1 MSFLNPFAVR
11 LPLVGI
17 DISGPV
23 VRAVEFRRSMSGKTE
38 LVAVGEAELPPT
50 AAEDPFANTLE
61 TSKAVKNALENPI
74 FGKFK
79 AKVAVASLPEYRCF
93 VRVIHVQNGM
103 SDGEIDQS
111 VPFEAESYI
120 PIPLDQVNLDWQRI
134 KSADDRV
141 AVLLA
146 AAPYEVI
153 QKGEEILTTSG
164 LIPAGLEV
172 ESMSLVRSVLGDAG
186 SVDALLVDIGTSR
199 TDLVVVEQG
208 SVQFASSIPLA
219 EGVFVDAAVKS
230 LGLTKT
236 QAAAL
241 VRKAGVE
248 NTASYPNLRQVL
260 SPAVSMLAAEIKNII
275 SFHDQHSPRRLSKVI
290 LIGRGAALPKLDVVL
305 QEEMK
310 GVLAVEVGDPWK
322 AVGAIGVPDSL
333 VGASGVR
340 FAAAVGLSLR
350 EAVDL

>member
-1 MSFLNPFAVR
+1 
-11 LPLVGI
+11 
-17 DISGPV
+17 
-23 VRAVEFRRSMSGKTE
+23 
-38 LVAVGEAELPPT
+38 
-50 AAEDPFANTLE
+50 
-61 TSKAVKNALENPI
+61 
-74 FGKFK
+74 
-79 AKVAVASLPEYRCF
+79 
-93 VRVIHVQNGM
+93 
-103 SDGEIDQS
+103 
-111 VPFEAESYI
+111 
-120 PIPLDQVNLDWQRI
+120 
-134 KSADDRV
+134 
-141 AVLLA
+141 
-146 AAPYEVI
+146 
-153 QKGEEILTTSG
+153 
-164 LIPAGLEV
+164 
-172 ESMSLVRSVLGDAG
+172 
-186 SVDALLVDIGTSR
+186 
-199 TDLVVVEQG
+199 
-208 SVQFASSIPLA
+208 LA